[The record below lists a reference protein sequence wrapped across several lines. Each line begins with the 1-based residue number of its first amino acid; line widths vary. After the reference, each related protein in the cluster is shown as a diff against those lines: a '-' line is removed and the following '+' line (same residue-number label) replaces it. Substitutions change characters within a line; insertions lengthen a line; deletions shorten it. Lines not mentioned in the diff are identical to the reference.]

1 MVPVNNYK
9 ILFYFTEPF
18 NPSKG
23 GVERVSIVLG
33 KWLTENGCTIFY
45 LSNKCV
51 VEKNSLNHIYLPQ
64 DGGLKRKE
72 NWAFFKEFI
81 LNNSIDIIIN
91 QAGIFPTSLPL
102 VELKGKALLLSVM
115 HNTLFGMYT
124 HPNLH
129 THNRLLLNILETCWA
144 KSILKRLFYFKY
156 HCYFKQIVEGSD
168 AVLLLS
174 ESFKKELNY
183 YSRGSLDKVVIIPN
197 PLTIPPNDLIYS
209 KRKEVLFVGRLEYQK
224 RPDLLLDIWK
234 KVAGFSKGMK
244 SRLNFAR
251 SIIHQPKVLFLDE
264 PTSGLDPSNS
274 QVMKNIILDLKN
286 KGVTIIL
293 TTHNM
298 HDATELCDRVAFIV
312 DGNIKAMDTPHNL
325 IMSRRYNEVT
335 YSYLENQ
342 KELNTTIAL
351 DKISTD
357 KKLQSLIQANA
368 LLSIHSNEPTLDN
381 IFSEITGRKLL

>member
-1 MVPVNNYK
+1 MITVKNLSFSYSQLPFIENMNFQVRSGEIFGFLGPSGAGKSTLQK
-9 ILFYFTEPF
+9 ILIGMLPKY
-18 NPSKG
+18 KG
-23 GVERVSIVLG
+23 SVSINNNEIRNKSDQFYESIGVDFKFPSFYEKFTAL
-33 KWLTENGCTIFY
+33 EN
-45 LSNKCV
+45 
-51 VEKNSLNHIYLPQ
+51 
-64 DGGLKRKE
+64 LK
-72 NWAFFKEFI
+72 FF
-81 LNNSIDIIIN
+81 
-91 QAGIFPTSLPL
+91 
-102 VELKGKALLLSVM
+102 
-115 HNTLFGMYT
+115 
-124 HPNLH
+124 
-129 THNRLLLNILETCWA
+129 
-144 KSILKRLFYFKY
+144 
-156 HCYFKQIVEGSD
+156 
-168 AVLLLS
+168 
-174 ESFKKELNY
+174 
-183 YSRGSLDKVVIIPN
+183 GSLYDCKLIPIEQ
-197 PLTIPPNDLIYS
+197 LL
-209 KRKEVLFVGRLEYQK
+209 EMVGLSQHAN
-224 RPDLLLDIWK
+224 K